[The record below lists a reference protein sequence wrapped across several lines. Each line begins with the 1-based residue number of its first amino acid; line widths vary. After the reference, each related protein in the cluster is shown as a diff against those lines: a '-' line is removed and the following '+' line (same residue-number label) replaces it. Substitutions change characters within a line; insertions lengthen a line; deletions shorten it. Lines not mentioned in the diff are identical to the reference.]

1 MSIILTLIMG
11 VSIGFVI
18 AAITMA
24 NKVAEYEEEIAARAF
39 KIYELQCKVD
49 NRDILIKDM
58 QEENTKLKSELA
70 DRKSH

>member
-1 MSIILTLIMG
+1 MGIILTLIMG

-24 NKVAEYEEEIAARAF
+24 NKVAEYEEE
-39 KIYELQCKVD
+39 
-49 NRDILIKDM
+49 
-58 QEENTKLKSELA
+58 NTKLKSELA